1 MLAIIHYLKSL
12 LIKITAP
19 IEPVPFPRPSS
30 NGKRRFNPPRY
41 TEFKNQLGI
50 FAKQAMKGQAPFSGA
65 IKINIEVYKKIIPT
79 ALKYGDWDNHAKAI
93 SDALN
98 GICYL
103 DDKQIVEGHIKLS
116 KGEPLIV
123 IEVNSFST
131 GDFI

>member
-1 MLAIIHYLKSL
+1 MKST
-12 LIKITAP
+12 IKITAP

-30 NGKRRFNPPRY
+30 NGKRRFNPKRY
-41 TEFKNQLGI
+41 TEFKNQLGT
-50 FAKQAMKGQAPFSGA
+50 FARAAMKGQAPFSGA

-103 DDKQIVEGHIKLS
+103 DDKQIVEGHIKLC
-116 KGEPLIV
+116 KGEPLIK
-123 IEVNSFST
+123 IELEET
-131 GDFI
+131 K